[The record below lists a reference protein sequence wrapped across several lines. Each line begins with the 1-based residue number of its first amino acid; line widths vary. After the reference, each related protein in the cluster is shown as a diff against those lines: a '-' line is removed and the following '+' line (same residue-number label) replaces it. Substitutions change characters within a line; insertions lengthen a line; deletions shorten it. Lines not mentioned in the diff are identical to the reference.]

1 MRVNSIVGDRLGPA
15 RLLDDRELAADRRG
29 FSCKLDP
36 LMTDTTL
43 LFTLTDSDGIE
54 SRDPVR
60 LTLVATPD
68 QPPQLAVQLDGI
80 GTAITPAARVAVSG
94 QITDDYGIGRVWFE
108 RAIDQQQPHTHV
120 IAELRRPRAVYNLTD
135 AGLDL
140 RELGLKPGQ
149 RLSVSVKAADLC
161 SLGHGPNVAST
172 EAWLLDVVTP
182 DQLRAMLG
190 GAGVG
195 VAAAI
200 RADDPGDGRHAR
212 SAGADGSLAG
222 RARDQGAGAG
232 QGRISKS
239 EILRSEILRSP
250 NLQITET
257 SNSRCRARR

>member
-1 MRVNSIVGDRLGPA
+1 MAPPGCLATS
-15 RLLDDRELAADRRG
+15 ELAADRRG

-68 QPPQLAVQLDGI
+68 QPPQMAVQLDGI
-80 GTAITPAARVAVSG
+80 GTAITPAGPR
-94 QITDDYGIGRVWFE
+94 GRVGPNHRRLRHRPRVV
-108 RAIDQQQPHTHV
+108 RAGDRSAAAVQAP
-120 IAELRRPRAVYNLTD
+120 AWPNFARRRPSTISSTQGSDV
-135 AGLDL
+135 

-161 SLGHGPNVAST
+161 SLGHGPNVAAT
-172 EAWLLDVVTP
+172 EAWLLGRGHARSVAGD
-182 DQLRAMLG
+182 LG

-200 RADDPGDGRHAR
+200 RADDSGDGRYAG
-212 SAGADGSLAG
+212 SAGADAV
-222 RARDQGAGAG
+222 
-232 QGRISKS
+232 
-239 EILRSEILRSP
+239 
-250 NLQITET
+250 
-257 SNSRCRARR
+257 